1 MSSVHAELTSSLCA
15 AKTTTNATYL
25 CRILLNL
32 TEKLP
37 ERGPHAISQWNIDS
51 LLACV
56 TVATSSGQDGVS
68 TIPYVWMC
76 KLVEVTIKKRRLR
89 LEDHYH
95 ILLNVV
101 QSLLRNLVIEQ
112 RDATSTDGLSQESKA
127 HAFSRL
133 ITLICEPTAGAVA
146 RSQQNSSLDSAVDAA
161 KRTAGRHMYL
171 VLMQYVKLQLE
182 TDVSRSLR
190 EALEPAMNS
199 VFDVTPPEGRKL
211 LNDGMDGSGRA
222 ILREMFKRYTKF
234 GKWSGV

>member
-1 MSSVHAELTSSLCA
+1 M
-15 AKTTTNATYL
+15 
-25 CRILLNL
+25 
-32 TEKLP
+32 
-37 ERGPHAISQWNIDS
+37 SQWNIDS

-56 TVATSSGQDGVS
+56 SVAAASGQEGQS
-68 TIPYVWMC
+68 TIPYIWLC

-95 ILLNVV
+95 VLLNAI
-101 QSLLRNLVIEQ
+101 QSLLRSLVIEQ
-112 RDATSTDGLSQESKA
+112 RTANSIDGLSQESKA

-146 RSQQNSSLDSAVDAA
+146 RSQQNSTLDSAVDAA

-182 TDVSRSLR
+182 TDVSRGLR

-199 VFDVTPPEGRKL
+199 IFDVTPPEGRKL
-211 LNDGMDGSGRA
+211 LNDAMDGSGRA
-222 ILREMFKRYTKF
+222 ILREMFKRYTRF
-234 GKWSGV
+234 GKWTGV